1 MAKKKKK
8 SIFVLYL
15 GDAWLSRSSL
25 SVMGV
30 FSSLY
35 GAIDAVKKNAVCS
48 DDEFEEMKRN
58 LYAHKQAQC
67 NDNSWLISECVMD
80 EYGEV

>member
-1 MAKKKKK
+1 MKKKTV
-8 SIFVLYL
+8 FVLYF

-35 GAIDAVKKNAVCS
+35 GAIDAVVENIDCS
-48 DDEFEEMKRN
+48 FDELENVKRE
-58 LYAHKQAQC
+58 LYAHNQTQC
-67 NDNSWLISECVMD
+67 LENNWLISECTMD
-80 EYGEV
+80 MYGEV

>member
-1 MAKKKKK
+1 MKKKTV
-8 SIFVLYL
+8 FVLYF

-35 GAIDAVKKNAVCS
+35 GAIDAVMENIDCS
-48 DDEFEEMKRN
+48 FDEFEEAKRE
-58 LYAHKQAQC
+58 LYAHKQTQC
-67 NDNSWLISECVMD
+67 LENNWLISECTMNV
-80 EYGEV
+80 YGEV

>member
-1 MAKKKKK
+1 MIKKKTV
-8 SIFVLYL
+8 FVLYF

-35 GAIDAVKKNAVCS
+35 SAIDAVMENMECS
-48 DDEFEEMKRN
+48 DDEFEEVKKN
-58 LYAHKQAQC
+58 LYAHKQSQWH
-67 NDNSWLISECVMD
+67 DNAWLISECAMD